1 MDNNQNNQTSLI
13 PTTAISDL
21 ALVLKDKGLTDEE
34 VDNTLMDIVAEVQIQ
49 VVEELTNGLSDEQK
63 AMLDAMIE
71 QNKPNEEV
79 AQALNL
85 DLSDSNRIEAQKF
98 AALLKELGP
107 SLGI

>member
-85 DLSDSNRIEAQKF
+85 DLSDLNRIEAQKF
-98 AALLKELGP
+98 AEVLKELGP